1 MNIRHLIK
9 KSEKEARKGQDK
21 EHAMVKEVLKLLD
34 EHDPSVSEIMTV
46 LINILCV
53 VTLVAVEPEQRE
65 ECLASFLNDVPDAI
79 DHLADQLEVIF
90 DWKEFRTLM
99 EDYGS

>member
-21 EHAMVKEVLKLLD
+21 EHTIVKEVLKLLA
-34 EHDPSVSEIMTV
+34 EHDPSVPEIMTV
-46 LINILCV
+46 LINILCF
-53 VTLVAVEPEQRE
+53 VTLAVEPEQRE

>member
-9 KSEKEARKGQDK
+9 KSEKEARKAADR
-21 EHAMVKEVLKLLD
+21 ENTMIAELLEVLDK
-34 EHDPSVSEIMTV
+34 HDPTVPEIMTV
-46 LINILCV
+46 LLNILAF
-53 VTLVAVEPEQRE
+53 VTLIGVDEGYRE
-65 ECLASFLNDVPDAI
+65 ECIFTFIRDMPEAI
-79 DHLADQLEVIF
+79 DFLGEQIGVSF